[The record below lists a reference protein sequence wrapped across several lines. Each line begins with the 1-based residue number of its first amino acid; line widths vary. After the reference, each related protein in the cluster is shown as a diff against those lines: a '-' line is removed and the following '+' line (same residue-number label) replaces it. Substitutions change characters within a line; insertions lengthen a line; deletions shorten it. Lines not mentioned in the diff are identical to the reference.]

1 MKIFSKN
8 PNTELIN
15 KNYNKER
22 PLLTIRTDLSKEIL
36 KFIKE
41 LKLINEGSKW
51 VNEAIKEKYSREE
64 NEKFFG

>member
-8 PNTELIN
+8 QNSELIN
-15 KNYNKER
+15 KNYNKQR
-22 PLLTIRTDLSKEIL
+22 PLLTIRTDLPKEIL

-64 NEKFFG
+64 NRKFFG